1 MSDTGENNG
10 KSPTDALF
18 QIFTDSNIVIIIW
31 FLAVYF
37 IVYLLLNVI
46 RGKDG
51 AKGSIARW
59 VDIVSLGCL
68 LIYLVST
75 YFVKSESEKKYIVSN
90 TYSEFVKYLNSPLSL
105 ISTAFFIFT
114 LYIVIYILAIPMDP
128 SGKPITIT
136 IIENVAWIL
145 FVLVLLT
152 NSLMFLVGVSITEF
166 MNSIGNFLKDRAMMG
181 NLKGNSVSVSNSVS
195 NNEASSNDAIA
206 NALST
211 FFKSYK
217 IVNGTVIP
225 TSNNSLGNV
234 NGVSSKVSIEQ
245 DEVFNIGNNMYTYDD
260 AQSVC
265 ASLGSRLA
273 TYDEIESTYNS
284 GGEWCNYGWSEGQS
298 AYFPTQKE
306 TWKRL
311 QGSEKTKNACG
322 RPGVNGG
329 FIEDDK
335 LRFGVNCFGKKPKP
349 KDTDIKSMSSGI
361 NIPKTQEDILLEK
374 KIQFWKDNGDKLFKI
389 NSYNNNKWSMY

>member
-10 KSPTDALF
+10 KSPTDALL

-37 IVYLLLNVI
+37 VVYLLLNII

-51 AKGSIARW
+51 AKSSIARW

-75 YFVKSESEKKYIVSN
+75 YFLKSESEKQFIVRN
-90 TYSEFVKYLNSPLSL
+90 AYSDFVDYLNSPLSL

-128 SGKPITIT
+128 AGKPITIT

-152 NSLMFLVGVSITEF
+152 NSLLFLAGVSITRF
-166 MNSIGNFLKDRAMMG
+166 MGSVQYNIQLRTIGGNAMANSISA
-181 NLKGNSVSVSNSVS
+181 SNSVS
-195 NNEASSNDAIA
+195 NDVTSSNKSITDAI
-206 NALST
+206 SS

-217 IVNGTVIP
+217 VVNGTVIP
-225 TSNNSLGNV
+225 ISETGLGNV
-234 NGVSSKVSIEQ
+234 NGGSSKVSIEQ

-311 QGSEKTKNACG
+311 QGSEKTRNACG

-329 FIEDDK
+329 YIEDDK

-349 KDTDIKSMSSGI
+349 KDTDIKSMSAGI
-361 NIPKTQEDILLEK
+361 NIPKTPEDILLEK

>member
-1 MSDTGENNG
+1 MSDKGENNG

-18 QIFTDSNIVIIIW
+18 QIFTDSNIVIIVW

-75 YFVKSESEKKYIVSN
+75 YFVKSESEKKTIVSN
-90 TYSEFVKYLNSPLSL
+90 TYSGFVKYLNSPLSL

-114 LYIVIYILAIPMDP
+114 LYIIIYILAIPMDP
-128 SGKPITIT
+128 AGKPITVT
-136 IIENVAWIL
+136 IIENVAWII

-152 NSLMFLVGVSITEF
+152 NSLMYLTGVSITGF
-166 MNSIGNFLKDRAMMG
+166 MDSIGNLLKLRAMSG
-181 NLKGNSVSVSNSVS
+181 NTNGNTVSVSNSVS
-195 NNEASSNDAIA
+195 TDEKSSNDAIA

-225 TSNNSLGNV
+225 ASNSNLGNV
-234 NGVSSKVSIEQ
+234 NSSSSKVSVEL

-265 ASLGSRLA
+265 TSLGSRLA
-273 TYDEIESTYNS
+273 TYDEIETAYNT

-306 TWKRL
+306 TWKLL

-329 FIEDDK
+329 YIENDK

-349 KDTDIKSMSSGI
+349 KDTDIQSISVGI
-361 NIPKTQEDILLEK
+361 NIPKSQEDILLEK

>member
-10 KSPTDALF
+10 KSPTDAIF
-18 QIFTDSNIVIIIW
+18 QIFTDSNIVIIVW

-75 YFVKSESEKKYIVSN
+75 YFVKSESEKKSIVSN
-90 TYSEFVKYLNSPLSL
+90 TYSGFVKYLNSPLSL

-114 LYIVIYILAIPMDP
+114 LYIIIYILAIPMDP
-128 SGKPITIT
+128 AGKPITVT

-152 NSLMFLVGVSITEF
+152 NSLMYLAGVSITGF
-166 MNSIGNFLKDRAMMG
+166 MDSIGRLLKLRAMDG
-181 NLKGNSVSVSNSVS
+181 NTYGNSVSVSNSVS
-195 NNEASSNDAIA
+195 TDEKSSNDA

-217 IVNGTVIP
+217 IVNGTIIP
-225 TSNNSLGNV
+225 VSNNNLGNV
-234 NGVSSKVSIEQ
+234 KGGSSTNVPVEL

-273 TYDEIESTYNS
+273 TYDEIEYAYNN

-298 AYFPTQKE
+298 AYFPTQKD
-306 TWKRL
+306 TWKKL

-329 FIEDDK
+329 YIENDK
-335 LRFGVNCFGKKPKP
+335 LRFGVNCFGQKPKP
-349 KDTDIKSMSSGI
+349 KDTDIQSKSAGI
-361 NIPKTQEDILLEK
+361 NIPKSQDDILLEK

>member
-1 MSDTGENNG
+1 MYDTDENNG

-18 QIFTDSNIVIIIW
+18 QIFTDSNIVIIVW

-37 IVYLLLNVI
+37 IVYLLLNII

-51 AKGSIARW
+51 AKSSITRW

-68 LIYLVST
+68 LIYLVFT
-75 YFVKSESEKKYIVSN
+75 YFLKSESEKKYIVSN
-90 TYSEFVKYLNSPLSL
+90 TYSSFIDYLNSPLSL

-128 SGKPITIT
+128 AGKPITIT

-152 NSLMFLVGVSITEF
+152 NSLLFLAGVSITRF
-166 MNSIGNFLKDRAMMG
+166 VNSIQYNIKIKTMPNTMA
-181 NLKGNSVSVSNSVS
+181 NSVSTSNT
-195 NNEASSNDAIA
+195 SSNQSLTDAI
-206 NALST
+206 SS

-225 TSNNSLGNV
+225 ISNNGLGNV
-234 NGVSSKVSIEQ
+234 NGNTSANTTVEL

-273 TYDEIESTYNS
+273 TYDEIESAYNN

-306 TWKRL
+306 TWKKL

-329 FIEDDK
+329 YIENDK

-349 KDTDIKSMSSGI
+349 KDTDIKSISAGI
-361 NIPKTQEDILLEK
+361 NIPKTPEDILLEK